1 MRFLQFFGG
10 NDEIFHWNAHQQD
23 RKRSY
28 SDSVHLFLCNKQVY
42 YKQGFCVDTLIIFS
56 FFFSSLISC
65 HCYLLD
71 RKGIEEI
78 VTLSLENNVV
88 NLAMWKYSLWILQLE
103 RQPCSHSPVQQGKV
117 QRRHFLEVL
126 KRCNSVI
133 FYVFIFCIQSALY
146 LCLLLLNIHY
156 LLCIVQQS
164 ILSICVFNFTISI
177 LLFFFC

>member
-42 YKQGFCVDTLIIFS
+42 YKQGFCVDTLIIFP
-56 FFFSSLISC
+56 FFSSLISC

-146 LCLLLLNIHY
+146 LCLLLLKYSLSLMYCLVVHIID
-156 LLCIVQQS
+156 LCI
-164 ILSICVFNFTISI
+164 
-177 LLFFFC
+177 